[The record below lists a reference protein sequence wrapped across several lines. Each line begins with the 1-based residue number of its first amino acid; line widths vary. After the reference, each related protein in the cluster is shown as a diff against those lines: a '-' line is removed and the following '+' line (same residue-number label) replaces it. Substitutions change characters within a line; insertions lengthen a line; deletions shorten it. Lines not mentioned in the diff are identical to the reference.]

1 MDLISIIIICLL
13 FIIGII
19 LIVWGIIVKLKDNH
33 LINKCVN
40 KCEGTLIKINEIEIE
55 HYRNNDSLIRDKIKS
70 YVPVYQYCVKG
81 QIYKTKGTNGSGF
94 KIGDAVNINYNPQNP
109 SESYI
114 AGCSFMA
121 YKAILILGIIFIF
134 VALILFILIKLV
146 F

>member
-19 LIVWGIIVKLKDNH
+19 LIVWGLIVKLKDNR

-70 YVPVYQYCVKG
+70 YVPVDRKSV
-81 QIYKTKGTNGSGF
+81 
-94 KIGDAVNINYNPQNP
+94 V
-109 SESYI
+109 
-114 AGCSFMA
+114 
-121 YKAILILGIIFIF
+121 
-134 VALILFILIKLV
+134 
-146 F
+146 